1 MQYGFP
7 SYTGNYG
14 APAYQAPTQYSP
26 YAQQQ
31 PQTPSYGGYGGGGY
45 GQQYGQNS
53 QNLLSLLL
61 GSLGGIPGYGS
72 QGAYGNNMPQYPPV
86 NYPPVYQPTYQQP
99 AQTNI
104 NVAATSPFGSA
115 SSIGSAIG
123 GNYAATNGS
132 AYTNYYGAGAQ
143 GSSVAY
149 GQMPSYG
156 ANPYGGYGGGYGGG
170 YTPTQTYSQSIANG
184 MTQYQPSYPSYPPVS
199 MPPVLPPAPQ
209 PIYNYG
215 SSLTSAVAG
224 PGAYANGTAGTV

>member
-7 SYTGNYG
+7 SYTGNYS
-14 APAYQAPTQYSP
+14 APAYQTPAQYSQYSP
-26 YAQQQ
+26 YTQ
-31 PQTPSYGGYGGGGY
+31 PQAPFYGGGYGQSGQNLLSQLLGALGGIPNYGGYGGT
-45 GQQYGQNS
+45 
-53 QNLLSLLL
+53 
-61 GSLGGIPGYGS
+61 
-72 QGAYGNNMPQYPPV
+72 MPQYPPV

-99 AQTNI
+99 AQANI

-123 GNYAATNGS
+123 GSYAATNGS

-156 ANPYGGYGGGYGGG
+156 GYGGYGGGYGGG
-170 YTPTQTYSQSIANG
+170 YTPTQTYSQSTANA